1 MGNIITYVQTEMRNM
16 AQKPF
21 CAVDSLVLSELAY
34 VNFGGA
40 VSGVRLFAKTVPLR
54 QLYRSELFGDMFRPT
69 HPSIAAQPKDHVIY
83 GTSNRHALLFAAAA
97 SPRFRD
103 IRVHFFADAFDIERE
118 QQFSAVTFV
127 LEDDTAFIAFRGTD
141 MSIVGW
147 KEDLNMAYLSPVP
160 SQQAAAEYLDAVGKR
175 LPFKQKLR
183 VGGHSKGGNLAVYAA
198 MKCSPSVQR
207 RILDV
212 YNHDGPGFRSSVL
225 ETPEY
230 RAIESRVFKILPESS
245 FVGML
250 LADTQSYR
258 VVESTGFGVMQHD
271 AFTWE
276 VSNCDF
282 VYAEKLTDGALY
294 MHKTLSEWLES
305 MPDDQRR
312 LLVEAIF
319 KLIETT
325 KAQSLADLT
334 EAWGKSAVKMIGT
347 YRSLDADSRKILS
360 HIIGTLIRMSVR
372 NLRKEKTAKENDP
385 RSG

>member
-1 MGNIITYVQTEMRNM
+1 MGNIITYVQTEMRTM
-16 AQKPF
+16 KQKPF

-34 VNFGGA
+34 VNFGSA
-40 VSGVRLFAKTVPLR
+40 VSGMRLFAKAAPLS
-54 QLYRSELFGDMFRPT
+54 QLYRAELFADMFRPT
-69 HPSIAAQPKDHVIY
+69 HPSIAAQPKDHEIY
-83 GTSNRHALLFAAAA
+83 CTTSRHAMMSAAAA

-103 IRVHFFADAFDIERE
+103 IRVRFHEDTFDVEQQ
-118 QQFSAVTFV
+118 QQFSAVTFQ

-175 LPFKQKLR
+175 LPFTQKLR

-207 RILDV
+207 RIIDI
-212 YNHDGPGFRSSVL
+212 YNHDGPGFRNSVL

-230 RAIESRVFKILPESS
+230 RAIESRVRKILPESS

-271 AFTWE
+271 AFTW
-276 VSNCDF
+276 VVNNGDF
-282 VYAEKLTDGALY
+282 AYAEKLTDGALY
-294 MHKTLSEWLES
+294 MHRTLSDWLDS
-305 MPDDQRR
+305 MPDAQRR
-312 LLVEAIF
+312 QLVETIF
-319 KLIETT
+319 RLIETT
-325 KAQSLADLT
+325 KAQSVADLT
-334 EAWGKSAVKMIGT
+334 EAWGKSAVTMLGT
-347 YRSLDADSRKILS
+347 YRSLEPESRKILS
-360 HIIGTLIRMSVR
+360 HVVGALIKMSVR
-372 NLRKEKTAKENDP
+372 NLRKEKAAKEKP
-385 RSG
+385 SSAE